1 MKHDMENMLLILIAA
16 VLLLGA
22 CLWLP
27 SLFR

>member
-1 MKHDMENMLLILIAA
+1 MNRDLRNMLLILIAA

-27 SLFR
+27 SLFG